1 MNGTLY
7 RGDCRAILS
16 TLDADSVQ
24 CVVTSPPYLGL
35 RDYGVDGQIGLEDV
49 PDCLGWATGAPCGH
63 CFVCIMVDVFRHVRR
78 VLRPDGVCWVNLGD
92 SYAGSGRGGKSG
104 GGSSTLEGSQDTQ
117 ERAPRVRTDV
127 SDHQRD
133 HAARGA
139 TSRIARR
146 QGLKEKDLMG
156 MPWRVALALQADGW
170 YLRQD
175 VVWNK
180 PNPMPESVTDR
191 CTKAHEYVFLLAKS
205 ERYYFDQE
213 AIREPASPNTHAR
226 LSQAVQE
233 QVGSARANGGT
244 RPERPMKAVR
254 RKSPAGWDRSTGEGG
269 HGDTPAGRYPAPA
282 QSNGVGWGYADGS
295 GAKPRTRKVQTN
307 GDATKNNPSFDAA
320 MAVMPDTRNKRSVW
334 TIATQAYSEAHFA
347 TFPEA
352 LVHPC
357 ISAGS
362 RPGDLVLDPFMG
374 AGTTAVVAERL
385 GRRWI
390 GCELNPDYA
399 DLALARIHAT
409 PTGLA
414 LG

>member
-1 MNGTLY
+1 MNGVLH
-7 RGDCRAILS
+7 RGDCRAILP
-16 TLDADSVQ
+16 TLEADSVQ

-35 RDYGVDGQIGLEDV
+35 RDYNVAGQIGLEDV
-49 PDCLGWATGAPCGH
+49 PDCLGWATGLECGH
-63 CFVCIMVDVFRHVRR
+63 CFVCELVGVFRHVRR

-104 GGSSTLEGSQDTQ
+104 GTASTLGGGQDTQ
-117 ERAPRVRTDV
+117 GRAPRVRTDV

-133 HAARGA
+133 HTARGA
-139 TSRIARR
+139 TSRMARR

-180 PNPMPESVTDR
+180 SNPMPESVADR
-191 CTKAHEYVFLLAKS
+191 CTKAHEYLFMLTRS
-205 ERYYFDQE
+205 PRYLFDQD
-213 AIREPASPNTHAR
+213 AILEPCSPNTHAR
-226 LSQAVQE
+226 LSQAVQD

-244 RPERPMKAVR
+244 RSDRPMKAVG
-254 RKSPAGWDRSTGEGG
+254 RKG
-269 HGDTPAGRYPAPA
+269 
-282 QSNGVGWGYADGS
+282 NGVGWGYADGE
-295 GAKPRTRKVQTN
+295 GAKARTKGRKLQDN
-307 GDATKNNPSFDAA
+307 GDATKNNASFDAA
-320 MAVMPDTRNKRSVW
+320 MAIMPSHRNRRSVW
-334 TIATQAYSEAHFA
+334 TLPTESFSGAHFA
-347 TFPEA
+347 TFPQA
-352 LVHPC
+352 LVEPC
-357 ISAGS
+357 ILSSS

-385 GRRWI
+385 GRRWV
-390 GCELNPDYA
+390 GCELNPEYS

-414 LG
+414 LL